1 MWKHIQQLT
10 KYDARGVRNRNA
22 TKKYLEILSFRHFL
36 KSVTFTTDGQDY
48 KNKEVR
54 NKIDV
59 SVVLDV
65 ECVDMSI

>member
-1 MWKHIQQLT
+1 MTNL
-10 KYDARGVRNRNA
+10 DARGVRNRNA
-22 TKKYLEILSFRHFL
+22 TKKYLEILSFRHL
-36 KSVTFTTDGQDY
+36 SKYVTFTTDGQDNR
-48 KNKEVR
+48 NKELR

>member
-1 MWKHIQQLT
+1 M
-10 KYDARGVRNRNA
+10 RNRNA
-22 TKKYLEILSFRHFL
+22 TKKYLEILSFRHFS
-36 KSVTFTTDGQDY
+36 KFATFTTDGQDY
-48 KNKEVR
+48 RNKELR